1 MKKTKYGTSDS
12 MSRALKNLEQ
22 AKARYDAEKRKANEK
37 RRKEQNHH
45 KYLMGGIVAKYFPEC
60 YQYEEQEL
68 NVILSAALSSGDCG
82 RRFERSRNL
91 PKGRGLIPGMEKRKI
106 KKAPV
111 MKELEAAIPE
121 NSAYKNIGAEGLR
134 VIKNKAQPV
143 RRC

>member
-68 NVILSAALSSGDCG
+68 NVILSVALSSGDC
-82 RRFERSRNL
+82 REKIRKVTEL
-91 PKGRGLIPGMEKRKI
+91 AKRKGADSGDG
-106 KKAPV
+106 KKKD
-111 MKELEAAIPE
+111 KE
-121 NSAYKNIGAEGLR
+121 STGDEGTGGGHTGKFG
-134 VIKNKAQPV
+134 V
-143 RRC
+143 